1 MIQFSTTVTSFAI
14 CRTFSFG
21 ALLSTSSLAKGYD
34 SGPLLST
41 LGGSI
46 DDKKEVKFQL
56 DSGATAN
63 LISKSYLSEST
74 EIENSDHTLTMY
86 NQFTMRS
93 FSPPLADLEYN
104 LKFACNATWWFIEVA
119 PLR

>member
-1 MIQFSTTVTSFAI
+1 M
-14 CRTFSFG
+14 
-21 ALLSTSSLAKGYD
+21 LL
-34 SGPLLST
+34 
-41 LGGSI
+41 I

-93 FSPPLADLEYN
+93 YGICMLR
-104 LKFACNATWWFIEVA
+104 LKNPKTQTLQRQIYRC
-119 PLR
+119 

>member
-1 MIQFSTTVTSFAI
+1 M
-14 CRTFSFG
+14 
-21 ALLSTSSLAKGYD
+21 LL
-34 SGPLLST
+34 
-41 LGGSI
+41 I

-86 NQFTMRS
+86 NHGFRTEERCV
-93 FSPPLADLEYN
+93 FIINND
-104 LKFACNATWWFIEVA
+104 KFDVVTFVFLDSSVATCIFHMTS
-119 PLR
+119 L